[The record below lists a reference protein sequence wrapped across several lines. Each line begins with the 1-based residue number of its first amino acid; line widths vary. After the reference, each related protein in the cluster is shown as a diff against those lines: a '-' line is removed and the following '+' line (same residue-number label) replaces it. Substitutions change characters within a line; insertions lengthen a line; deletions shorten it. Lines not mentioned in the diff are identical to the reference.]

1 VKGQRL
7 LVDDEDRMR
16 PGYWLHGYQFS
27 GNLEMSENFAK
38 VRE

>member
-1 VKGQRL
+1 
-7 LVDDEDRMR
+7 MR
-16 PGYWLHGYQFS
+16 PDYWLQGYQFS